1 MEEGPTMGRVIAV
14 VNQKGGVGKTTTAV
28 NLAASLATAGRKTLL
43 LDFDPQGNA
52 SSGVGYPRSRV
63 ELSIYDAIIGDVE
76 MRDVVRPTEIK
87 QLFVA
92 PATGDLAGAEIELV
106 SADMRERRLRVQV
119 EKVAADFDYVIID
132 CPPSLG
138 ILTIN
143 ALTAADGVIVPM
155 QCEYYALEGL
165 ASLLATIDRVRRA
178 LNPELAVDG
187 VVFCMF
193 DPRMNLTHQ
202 VVEEVKSHLGG
213 KVFETVIPR
222 NVRLSEAPS
231 YGKPILLYDR
241 ESRGCQSYLQF
252 ADELL
257 RRGEVHAEVA

>member
-1 MEEGPTMGRVIAV
+1 
-14 VNQKGGVGKTTTAV
+14 
-28 NLAASLATAGRKTLL
+28 
-43 LDFDPQGNA
+43 
-52 SSGVGYPRSRV
+52 VGYPRSKV
-63 ELSIYDAIIGDVE
+63 ELSIYDALIGDVA
-76 MRDVVRPTEIK
+76 MLDVIRPTEIPS
-87 QLFVA
+87 LFLA

-106 SADMRERRLRVQV
+106 SAEAREKRLRKLV
-119 EKVAADFDYVIID
+119 ETVAPSYDYVIID

-165 ASLLATIDRVRRA
+165 ASLLATIERVRRA
-178 LNPELAVDG
+178 LNPELMVDG
-187 VVFCMF
+187 VLFCMF
-193 DPRMNLTHQ
+193 DPRPNLTHQ
-202 VVEEVKSHLGG
+202 VVDEVRTHLGG

-231 YGKPILLYDR
+231 YGKPILLYDK
-241 ESRGCQSYLQF
+241 ESRGCKSYLDF

-257 RRGEVHAEVA
+257 RRSETVHAEVA